1 MSTNSK
7 VSIIITNYN
16 YSRFL
21 DECLQSCINQNFN
34 HKYEII
40 LIDDNSNK
48 QNIKILNRLKKKFIN
63 KVIFLQNK
71 KNIGISASANK
82 AIKKANSK
90 YFFSV
95 DADDYVSN
103 KFIRN
108 LYNDITKQKNILG
121 VACNYMHVKRN
132 RVLKKLK
139 HKKKPISCAI
149 LYNRK
154 KFISYGGYNNNF
166 RHREE
171 EEVRKRL
178 GKKYKISY
186 IENYL
191 YNYRMHNS
199 NKTKQKKNM
208 KIYYKKIYD

>member
-71 KNIGISASANK
+71 KNIGISA
-82 AIKKANSK
+82 
-90 YFFSV
+90 V
-95 DADDYVSN
+95 Q
-103 KFIRN
+103 IR
-108 LYNDITKQKNILG
+108 Q
-121 VACNYMHVKRN
+121 
-132 RVLKKLK
+132 
-139 HKKKPISCAI
+139 
-149 LYNRK
+149 
-154 KFISYGGYNNNF
+154 
-166 RHREE
+166 
-171 EEVRKRL
+171 
-178 GKKYKISY
+178 
-186 IENYL
+186 
-191 YNYRMHNS
+191 
-199 NKTKQKKNM
+199 
-208 KIYYKKIYD
+208 